1 MELTCPSCG
10 SEYREGFTHCA
21 SCDVDLVEPLPPRG
35 EPELALVKVYE
46 TGNAAIIPLLESLL
60 DDAGI
65 EYMAKGEGIQDLFGW
80 GRLGT
85 NLNFVLG
92 RPVEFFVREDVAA
105 EARAIVDTLQTA
117 AVAPNEPAGE
127 DAP

>member
-1 MELTCPSCG
+1 M
-10 SEYREGFTHCA
+10 
-21 SCDVDLVEPLPPRG
+21 
-35 EPELALVKVYE
+35 VKVYE

-80 GRLGT
+80 GRLGASF
-85 NLNFVLG
+85 NFVLG

-105 EARAIVDTLQTA
+105 EARAIVDTLQTE